1 MEKDYTLE
9 DAPFH
14 LDTDGLGY
22 NALFFAT
29 FRLCNVSSTYA
40 KTPFS
45 IFKLLSHKHPASRNK
60 SFCSAGRNVS
70 LMY

>member
-14 LDTDGLGY
+14 LDTNGPGY

-40 KTPFS
+40 KTPFQ
-45 IFKLLSHKHPASRNK
+45 FLSCFPINIPPHGTNLFVRRGGM
-60 SFCSAGRNVS
+60 F
-70 LMY
+70 L